1 MSIKPVH
8 LLILAV
14 VQQQDEDAAMRALT
28 SLKIP
33 VAYLASMG
41 GYLGRRN
48 ATLMIGLPEGLEQD
62 VLKALQEACRQRV
75 EYMTL
80 PLEGTAMPMPAPVA
94 VTVGGATLFAL
105 PVERFEEI

>member
-1 MSIKPVH
+1 MSREPVR

-14 VQQQDEDAAMRALT
+14 VQEQDQDAAMRAMAKLDIHA
-28 SLKIP
+28 S
-33 VAYLASMG
+33 YLSSAG

-48 ATLMIGLPEGLEQD
+48 ATLMIGLPEGKEEA
-62 VLKALQEACRQRV
+62 VLQALQEACRQRV

-80 PLEGTAMPMPAPVA
+80 PLEGSAMPMPAPVA
-94 VTVGGATLFAL
+94 VTVGGATVFAL